1 MTSNVRRQVGRPRQ
15 DKHLL
20 QQAPQADPL
29 NNQSPQSSN
38 RDQQAHDDDYLL
50 AAQAENSTSVSP
62 TLISIEE
69 VMRRVS
75 IGRTMTYEL
84 IKRGS
89 FPKPVKIG
97 NASRW
102 LNEEITK
109 WIRELAEE
117 RDLCQH

>member
-1 MTSNVRRQVGRPRQ
+1 
-15 DKHLL
+15 
-20 QQAPQADPL
+20 
-29 NNQSPQSSN
+29 
-38 RDQQAHDDDYLL
+38 
-50 AAQAENSTSVSP
+50 
-62 TLISIEE
+62 
-69 VMRRVS
+69 
-75 IGRTMTYEL
+75 MTYEL